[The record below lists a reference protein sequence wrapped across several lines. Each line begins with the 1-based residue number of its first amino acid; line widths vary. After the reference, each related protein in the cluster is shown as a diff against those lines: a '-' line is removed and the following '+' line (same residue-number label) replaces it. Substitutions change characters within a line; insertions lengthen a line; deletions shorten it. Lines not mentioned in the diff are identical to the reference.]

1 MATTATAGL
10 GLLFLLVLIAH
21 SVTGDS
27 VSPTLISTISLLQNN
42 ATTAHNTTTNATTTS
57 KPPTT
62 QQSHT
67 TTQSSTTA
75 RTTALPEPGVGSYNV
90 SQQSLVCLRAD
101 LALRLYVNYQDNAG
115 NIKVGQFNV
124 DPKDTVASGK
134 CGDTEAL
141 LNLTFSHGFVL
152 AMFTKDKNEVSVTE
166 VNATLKYQFPDAKV
180 AEYSASSGPLS
191 YTLAPANTS
200 YRCIANLQ
208 LPVTANFSLDLSH
221 VQLQPFNLENGTFS
235 PVTDCTQDK
244 TTPIPTTT
252 HSPSTS
258 SPPFLPGKYNVSE
271 KGHACLLVDVALEVQ
286 VEDSQNKT
294 HIFVVHPS
302 RTSASG
308 HCQSITS
315 LLNLTFAEGFIAFS
329 FATSNKRFHLE
340 QISIDL
346 KLHIPDAPND
356 TFVGSKG
363 NLTLFPANLG
373 SSYMCKAKQN
383 ESIGDQILLMVSDLR
398 LQPFQVKNDAFSTAE
413 DCQVDDKFLVPI
425 IVGAVLAVFV
435 VGVVIAYF
443 IGRRRSRDAEY
454 QQF

>member
-1 MATTATAGL
+1 MATTATTATAGL

-180 AEYSASSGPLS
+180 AGE
-191 YTLAPANTS
+191 
-200 YRCIANLQ
+200 
-208 LPVTANFSLDLSH
+208 
-221 VQLQPFNLENGTFS
+221 
-235 PVTDCTQDK
+235 
-244 TTPIPTTT
+244 
-252 HSPSTS
+252 
-258 SPPFLPGKYNVSE
+258 
-271 KGHACLLVDVALEVQ
+271 
-286 VEDSQNKT
+286 
-294 HIFVVHPS
+294 
-302 RTSASG
+302 
-308 HCQSITS
+308 
-315 LLNLTFAEGFIAFS
+315 
-329 FATSNKRFHLE
+329 
-340 QISIDL
+340 
-346 KLHIPDAPND
+346 
-356 TFVGSKG
+356 
-363 NLTLFPANLG
+363 
-373 SSYMCKAKQN
+373 
-383 ESIGDQILLMVSDLR
+383 
-398 LQPFQVKNDAFSTAE
+398 
-413 DCQVDDKFLVPI
+413 
-425 IVGAVLAVFV
+425 
-435 VGVVIAYF
+435 
-443 IGRRRSRDAEY
+443 
-454 QQF
+454 